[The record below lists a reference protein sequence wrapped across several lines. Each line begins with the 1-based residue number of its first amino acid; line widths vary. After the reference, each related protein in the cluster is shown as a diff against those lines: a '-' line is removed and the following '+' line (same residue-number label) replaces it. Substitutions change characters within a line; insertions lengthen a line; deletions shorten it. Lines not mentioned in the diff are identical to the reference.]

1 MIIRPKFNWLR
12 MLFVVRGSVLPQI
25 FPRLIFIF
33 VLSSMVLFFHGE
45 LFSVKVSLNATP
57 FTLMGIALALFLG
70 FRNSAAY
77 DRFWEARK
85 LWGMLLNAARTL
97 TRQVTTLTSLDRS
110 SAEVGEFVNLIIAFV
125 YTMKHQLRRTDSLH
139 DLQRLL
145 SLELTERIYKSH
157 FQPPVIL
164 EEMSLW
170 LRKRVQEKQ
179 LDPIALTVID
189 NNLTELSHIL
199 GGCER
204 IANTPIPYPY
214 TILLHRT
221 VYIYCILLP
230 FGLVDSIMWMTPLI
244 CVFVA
249 YTFMALDAIVAQ
261 IEDPFGVEDNDLAL
275 NTICLTVESTVR
287 EMRGEDAPTPPKLN
301 LDQILWL

>member
-25 FPRLIFIF
+25 YPRLLFIFI
-33 VLSSMVLFFHGE
+33 LSSIVLFFHGE

-85 LWGMLLNAARTL
+85 LWGSLLNTSRTL
-97 TRQVTTLTSLDRS
+97 TRQVSTLTKLKADS
-110 SAEVGEFVNLIIAFV
+110 SEVRHFLNLLVAFV
-125 YTMKHQLRRTDSLH
+125 YALKHQLRKSDSLH
-139 DLQRLL
+139 NLQRLL
-145 SLELTERIYKSH
+145 PAELAQKVYQSH
-157 FQPPVIL
+157 FQPPVLL

-170 LRKRVQEKQ
+170 LKRRVEVGE
-179 LDPIALTVID
+179 LDPISLTVID

-204 IANTPIPYPY
+204 IASTPIPYPY

-230 FGLVDSIMWMTPLI
+230 FGLVDSILWMTPLI

-275 NTICLTVESTVR
+275 RTICHTIESSVLD
-287 EMRGEDAPTPPKLN
+287 MVGDHSVPPPKV
-301 LDQILWL
+301 DPEQILWL

>member
-1 MIIRPKFNWLR
+1 MIIRQKLNWLR
-12 MLFVVRGSVLPQI
+12 MLFVWRGSVLPQI

-33 VLSSMVLFFHGE
+33 ALSSMVLYFHGE
-45 LFSVKVSLNATP
+45 LFSVKISLNATP

-77 DRFWEARK
+77 DRFWEGRK
-85 LWGMLLNAARTL
+85 LWGALLNVSRSL
-97 TRQVTTLTSLDRS
+97 TRQVSTLTSLDS
-110 SAEVGEFVNLIIAFV
+110 KAPEVKEFTQLLLAFV
-125 YTMKHQLRRTDSLH
+125 YAMKHQLRRTDSLKS
-139 DLQRLL
+139 LERLL
-145 SLELTERIYKSH
+145 PAELAQKVYKARY
-157 FQPPVIL
+157 QPPLLL

-170 LRKRVQEKQ
+170 LRQRQALKQ
-179 LDPIALTVID
+179 IDPMMLTVID
-189 NNLTELSHIL
+189 KNLSELSDIL

-204 IANTPIPYPY
+204 IASTPIPYPY

-230 FGLVDSIMWMTPLI
+230 FGLVDSILWMTPLI

-261 IEDPFGVEDNDLAL
+261 IEEPFGTDDNDLAL
-275 NTICLTVESTVR
+275 RTICETIENSVR
-287 EMRGEDAPTPPKLN
+287 EMTGEQLPPAVPIPV
-301 LDQILWL
+301 DRILWL